1 MVPVHIA
8 ARVGVSSTPDVDG
21 LGTGATC
28 LHARAM
34 TTFGPGLA
42 RRPVARVSGPGD
54 LVATVPVLV
63 GFEPQHSIVA
73 LVLRRS
79 QVALTMRVDLPPPGE
94 RRAWKVLADTVVRAA
109 RQADGSAVVL
119 VVYSSDRWHTD
130 ASRAVVTALRHRGIE
145 VLDVLAVH
153 DGRWWSATCH
163 DPACCP
169 PQGTPVPETSAA
181 RIAAAVVDGRVV
193 RPDRASLAEEFAP
206 PPDLDPAAVTKA
218 LDAAR
223 AELPPA
229 GPGRLPAVEALLTEA
244 AAAARAGALS
254 LSTAALLAQVV
265 RDGDC
270 RDEAYRHLVRAPR
283 PHSRA
288 LWASCCRLLT
298 PPALVVPLAL
308 FALVAYLE
316 GDGAVANLALER
328 AEQVDPQHPTVRL
341 VSDVVA
347 SALAPSVVI
356 GALARSVQA

>member
-1 MVPVHIA
+1 
-8 ARVGVSSTPDVDG
+8 
-21 LGTGATC
+21 
-28 LHARAM
+28 M

-63 GFEPQHSIVA
+63 GFEPEHSIVA

-79 QVALTMRVDLPPPGE
+79 QVALTMRVDLPPSAQ
-94 RRAWKVLADTVVRAA
+94 RRAWKALAETVVRGA
-109 RQADGSAVVL
+109 RQADGSSAVL
-119 VVYSSDRWHTD
+119 VVYSDDPRHTD
-130 ASRAVVTALRHRGIE
+130 AARAVVTALLHRDIE
-145 VLDVLAVH
+145 VLDVLRVH
-153 DGRWWSATCH
+153 DGRWWSAMCSNP
-163 DPACCP
+163 DCCP
-169 PQGTPVPETSAA
+169 PQGSPVPETSAA

-193 RPDRASLAEEFAP
+193 RADRACLADEFAP
-206 PPDLDPAAVTKA
+206 APDLDPRAVAEA

-223 AELPPA
+223 TGVPPP
-229 GPGRLPAVEALLTEA
+229 GPDQLATVGALLTEA
-244 AAAARAGALS
+244 ASAALEGTLP
-254 LSTAALLAQVV
+254 LGTAALLAQVL

-283 PHSRA
+283 TQARA
-288 LWASCCRLLT
+288 LWSSCCRLLT

-308 FALVAYLE
+308 FALVAYLD

-328 AEQVDPQHPTVRL
+328 AEAVDPQHPTVRL
-341 VSDVVA
+341 VSDVLA